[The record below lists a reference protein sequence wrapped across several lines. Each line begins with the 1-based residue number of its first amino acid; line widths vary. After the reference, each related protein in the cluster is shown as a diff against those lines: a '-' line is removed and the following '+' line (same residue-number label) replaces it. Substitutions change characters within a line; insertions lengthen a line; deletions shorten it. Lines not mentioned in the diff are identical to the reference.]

1 MVSWSALLYLL
12 MWYGSICMFFIYF
25 NTFTLQQRVIVFMLI
40 SGVEC
45 LSRLINLNVRTEE
58 RTSS

>member
-1 MVSWSALLYLL
+1 MVSWSALLYLF
-12 MWYGSICMFFIYF
+12 MWYGSICVFFIYF